1 MNSFGFYYT
10 PFVSNERLES
20 NKTYVVQSG
29 DSLYKIAKANNVSV
43 EELMKANSLTT
54 TLIYPNQVIII
65 PKRINNGAVYFD
77 EYIIIDGDT
86 LETISMKSNVS
97 LDELS
102 KYNDLTKLMLVPMQI
117 VKIPNGYKK
126 YTIVATDTWDYI
138 LRKTNMTAEE
148 LLNAN
153 TEKWLVPG
161 EVINVK

>member
-10 PFVSNERLES
+10 PYYDGERVEG
-20 NKTYVVQSG
+20 NKTYVVQNG

-43 EELMKANSLTT
+43 DELMKTNNLTT

-102 KYNDLTKLMLVPMQI
+102 KYNDLTKLMLVPMQV
-117 VKIPNGYKK
+117 VKIPNGYKE

-148 LLNAN
+148 LLTAN
-153 TEKWLVPG
+153 TDKWLVPG
-161 EVINVK
+161 NVINVK